1 MGWFSRIFKTKEQ
14 LPETEHTQVFS
25 LGRSVLKEA
34 ESLPRVRAELVIKT
48 GESQGMKLRLGK
60 AIANLGRR
68 ETNEVFLD
76 DPNISRVHAQIEL
89 LQDEYILTDLG
100 SLNGTYVNGKRIHRA
115 RLNSGDQIKLG
126 KTELDFQIM

>member
-1 MGWFSRIFKTKEQ
+1 MNWFLRIFRTKVQ
-14 LPETEHTQVFS
+14 QTEKEDTQVFS
-25 LGRSVLKEA
+25 LGRPILNEA
-34 ESLPRVRAELVIKT
+34 ESLLRIKAELVIKT

-100 SLNGTYVNGKRIHRA
+100 SLNGTYLNGKRIRRA

-126 KTELDFQIM
+126 KTELDFQII

>member
-1 MGWFSRIFKTKEQ
+1 MGWFSRIFKTKVQ
-14 LPETEHTQVFS
+14 LTETEHTQVFS
-25 LGRSVLKEA
+25 LGRSVLNEA

-60 AIANLGRR
+60 SIANLGRR

-89 LQDEYILTDLG
+89 VQDEYILTDLG
-100 SLNGTYVNGKRIHRA
+100 SLNGTYVNGKRIHRT